1 MKLRRWIVGAGE
13 VASFR
18 DEADYREYAQG
29 DAVVLLS
36 EGRPALT
43 WNCWVPGSV
52 WMPVRGSARLYGRDL
67 RLTLA
72 TDQLLLAEHGNRL
85 TVQAGAGQDASLVG
99 VLLPPDR
106 VRACARREFDLGH
119 EDPTLFPAVLRSE
132 PAFANRLLAVAQAAL
147 RGEDPFLA
155 ARSIDELIV
164 QLLRAQASHDAA
176 IERCPGRSPRYRR
189 QLYLRLMRVRN
200 HIDTGASLGAEGALA
215 RLADIAKLSPTHFL
229 RVYRDV
235 FGRTPHKHV
244 VAARM
249 EAARAMLLSTHLGVT
264 QVCRALGFEN
274 RCAFARSFKQ
284 HYGIAPTHLRASV
297 RAADASGTSAGANA
311 GIRNPRIPAA
321 QIPQPA

>member
-52 WMPVRGSARLYGRDL
+52 WMPVRGQARLFGRDL
-67 RLTLA
+67 RLVLA
-72 TDQLLLAEHGNRL
+72 ADQLLVAEHGNRL

-99 VLLPPDR
+99 VLLPPER
-106 VRACARREFDLGH
+106 VRAIARRESGPAL
-119 EDPTLFPAVLRSE
+119 EAPLLFPALLRADAALSTK
-132 PAFANRLLAVAQAAL
+132 LLEVAQAAL
-147 RGEDPFLA
+147 RGDEPMA
-155 ARSIDELIV
+155 ALRAVDELIGM
-164 QLLRAQASHDAA
+164 LLQAQAGHDAA

-189 QLYLRLMRVRN
+189 QLFLRLMRVRN
-200 HIDTGASLGAEGALA
+200 HIDSGASLGAEGTLA

-235 FGRTPHKHV
+235 FGHTPHKHV

-249 EAARAMLLSTHLGVT
+249 EAARAMLLSTSLGVT

-284 HYGIAPTHLRASV
+284 HYGIAPTHLRGSA
-297 RAADASGTSAGANA
+297 RADGAA
-311 GIRNPRIPAA
+311 QAARAEIRNPGTAAA
-321 QIPQPA
+321 QVTQPA

>member
-52 WMPVRGSARLYGRDL
+52 WMPVRGQARLFGRDL

-72 TDQLLLAEHGNRL
+72 ADQLLVAEQGNRL

-99 VLLPPDR
+99 VLLPPER
-106 VRACARREFDLGH
+106 VRAIARREFDLVL
-119 EDPTLFPAVLRSE
+119 EAPLLFPAVLRADS
-132 PAFANRLLAVAQAAL
+132 ALATQLLAVAQAAL
-147 RGEDPFLA
+147 RGEDPA
-155 ARSIDELIV
+155 AALRAVDELIAM
-164 QLLRAQASHDAA
+164 LLRAQAGHDAA
-176 IERCPGRSPRYRR
+176 IERCPGRSPHYRR
-189 QLYLRLMRVRN
+189 QLFLRLMRVRN
-200 HIDTGASLGAEGALA
+200 HIDSGASVGAEGSLA

-235 FGRTPHKHV
+235 FGHTPHKHV

-249 EAARAMLLSTHLGVT
+249 EAARTMLLSTSLGVT

-284 HYGIAPTHLRASV
+284 HYGVAPTQLRSAA
-297 RAADASGTSAGANA
+297 RGGAQPAADAGA
-311 GIRNPRIPAA
+311 GIRNPRTTAT
-321 QIPQPA
+321 QVPQPA